1 MTNYLIIF
9 MGFLFGGSSVAQK
22 HEVGLFLGGSNV
34 ISDVGSTDVI
44 NPNDVVIGG
53 VYKWNRTPRYSFR
66 LSVNYANVHGE
77 DSKSNDSKQRARDYS
92 FRNAIK
98 EVSVGIEYNL
108 INFDLHDR
116 NRLFTKI
123 TPYVYS
129 GLSFFHYDA
138 LYLKGGKTVQK
149 FNSHSTFAIPLSLGV
164 KTTLSSRFILGFE
177 TGVRYTFTDDLD
189 GSNPVRDKAPY
200 ESLKFGN
207 TKNNDWYVFTG
218 VTLTYTFGK
227 KPCIC
232 PEGNKY

>member
-1 MTNYLIIF
+1 MKDYLIIF
-9 MGFLFGGSSVAQK
+9 ILLFFSSFSIAQT

-34 ISDVGSTDVI
+34 ISDIGSTNII

-53 VYKWNRTPRYSFR
+53 VYKWNRTPKYSFR
-66 LSVNYANVHGE
+66 LSANYANVHGE
-77 DSKSNDSKQRARDYS
+77 DSKSNDSKRRRRDYS
-92 FRNAIK
+92 FRNAIR
-98 EVSVGIEYNL
+98 EMSLGIEYNF
-108 INFDLHDR
+108 ISFDLHDR
-116 NRLFTKI
+116 NGLFTKI

-129 GLSFFHYDA
+129 GVSFFHYDA

-149 FNSHSTFAIPLSLGV
+149 YNDHSTFAIPFSIGV

-177 TGVRYTFTDDLD
+177 TGVRYTFTDDID
-189 GSNPVRDKAPY
+189 GSNPVRDKEPY

-207 TKNNDWYVFTG
+207 TKNNDWYVLTG